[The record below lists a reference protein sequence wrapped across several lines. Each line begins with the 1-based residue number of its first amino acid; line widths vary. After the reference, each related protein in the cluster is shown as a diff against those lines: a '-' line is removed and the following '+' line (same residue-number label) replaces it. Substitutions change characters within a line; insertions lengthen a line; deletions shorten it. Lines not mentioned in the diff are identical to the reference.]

1 MINSEDEMRALKRD
15 KSIVKAV
22 RKRMYGAPKPG
33 GSRPS
38 DGALATRPFLTSFII
53 DILRF
58 EVYFGFSL
66 RALRADSSLASLL
79 LGFTNLAEGNQKL
92 RGISTFYV

>member
-1 MINSEDEMRALKRD
+1 LWGKLSQFQVNPKSTGNLGTETKGNEDEPQ
-15 KSIVKAV
+15 S
-22 RKRMYGAPKPG
+22 
-33 GSRPS
+33 
-38 DGALATRPFLTSFII
+38 ATAQEEERGTPHWYPFLTSFII

-79 LGFTNLAEGNQKL
+79 IVFTKLAWGN
-92 RGISTFYV
+92 